1 MAKQNFNYN
10 KVYTAGW
17 KDAME
22 EMREKLDDVKKEN
35 EQLRTM
41 LLLYI
46 DRKNTERKT
55 VYDALTNEEW
65 YKRLDRVTQM
75 EVLDAATRAIRGEE
89 PREYNPT
96 VKDIPLDSDDFD
108 Y

>member
-1 MAKQNFNYN
+1 MAKQNFNYD

-22 EMREKLDDVKKEN
+22 EMQEKLDDVKKEN

-46 DRKNTERKT
+46 DWKKQKN
-55 VYDALTNEEW
+55 A
-65 YKRLDRVTQM
+65 
-75 EVLDAATRAIRGEE
+75 
-89 PREYNPT
+89 
-96 VKDIPLDSDDFD
+96 
-108 Y
+108 